1 MRDDHRLAVMADDV
15 PANQSSEGMLCV
27 KGRFATGFIHARD
40 RIVRPMVKRDGQWHP
55 VSWDEALDAAA
66 EGLARHRGRFGA
78 LASAKATNEDGYVIQ
93 KLCRVVMDT
102 NNVDHC
108 TRLCHSPSVE
118 AMLVSM
124 GSGATSNSY
133 VDYERAGCLM
143 IVGADASANH
153 PVIAIRFRRAMTRGA
168 RIIVINPKRVELC
181 DQADLFIQPR
191 PGTDVA
197 LFNAMARVILDEGL
211 ANLDFVAARTEGF
224 EEWRASLA
232 EFTLERAEAITG
244 VPAADI
250 AQAAR
255 WYARPPF
262 AGSCLIW
269 GMGITQHT
277 NGIHNAHSLLNLSL
291 VTGQLGVPGSGISPL
306 RGQNNVQGCGDA
318 GCIPTNLPGYQHY
331 EPATLAKFER
341 AWGAAPP
348 PRPGLVVTEMVE
360 GCLDGAVQAM
370 YVVGEN
376 PLLSEPDLNHA
387 TKAIAQLDCLV
398 VQDLFMHETAELG
411 HVFLPAAAFAEKDG
425 TFTNSERRVQRVRAA
440 VPPPGEARPDW
451 WITAELAKRVARRVG
466 LDVGRQFDYRQRVP
480 DLRRDGAAH
489 PLHGRPLPRAPRSRG
504 RAAVAVSHRGPP
516 GHALPLRR
524 FLSARPRPLRARALQ
539 TAAAAELPDPDYPF
553 VLNTGRLLYHW
564 HGGTMTRRVE
574 GLLELA
580 PRLEVALHPADA
592 RRLGVET
599 GDPIRVS
606 SRRGDLDALRAPH
619 RGGAPGRHLRPLRQ
633 AGRLGGELP
642 HEFRPRPVVEDPR
655 IQGLRGPHRS
665 DPRRR
670 PQRADSGRATTST
683 GETTPHDVGS
693 RDRAARAHEAH
704 RGDRRRP
711 RHRGG
716 RARAVRQAQGQGHAV
731 AHEAARGPPE
741 RQVHRRDGHH
751 PDAARRGQDDDDHRA
766 LDGAQPRGIADHRGH
781 PPAVARAGLR
791 HQGRRGGG
799 GYAQV
804 VPMEDFNL
812 HLTGD
817 VHAISLAHNL
827 LAAMIDN
834 SITHANKLR
843 IDPLS
848 ITWPRVVDVSD
859 RALRKIVIGLGGREN
874 GQPRETGFDIAVA
887 SEVMAILGLTTSL
900 KDFRQRLGRIV
911 IGLDQDGQAVTA
923 EQLGTAGAMAVLLR
937 DAIKPTLLQTV
948 ENTPVFVHAGPFA
961 NIAHGNSSII
971 ADLMGLKMADCVVTE
986 SGFGADMG
994 MEKFMNI
1001 KCRASG
1007 LVPDAVVMV
1016 CTVRALKMHSGRY
1029 RVVAGRPST
1038 PGSPARISRRSRT
1051 AARTSTSRSRTR
1063 ARSACPS
1070 SSPSM
1075 PSAPTPRPR
1084 SR

>member
-1 MRDDHRLAVMADDV
+1 MKLVVDDRPVELDPGTTVLDAVNRLGVPLPQLCKDPDRAPLGACRTCLVQVEGMRGTPAACHLPAREGMVVSTTHPEAARVRAAVLDLTRSMLSDGEGRDGFGQVGAAAARHGLAAPGFTALHHFETDASKSFFVLDREACILCGRCTTACDDVQKIGAISMLGRGHDMKVGVAGDALMSASVCTSCGQCVATCPTGALRPKEAPAPIARRVETTCPYCGVGCGITLGVRDDHRLAVMADDV

-66 EGLARHRGRFGA
+66 EGLAHHRGRFGA

-93 KLCRVVMDT
+93 KLCRAVMAT

-133 VDYERAGCLM
+133 VDYEQAGCLM

-197 LFNAMARVILDEGL
+197 LFNAMARVILDEGV
-211 ANLDFVAARTEGF
+211 ANLDFVASRTEGF
-224 EEWRASLA
+224 EDWRASLA

-291 VTGQLGVPGSGISPL
+291 VTGQLGFSGSGISPL

-411 HVFLPAAAFAEKDG
+411 HVFLPAAAFAEKEG

-466 LDVGRQFDYRQRVP
+466 LDVGRQFDYDSASEIFDEMARLIPFMGGLSHERLDREGGLQWPCPSADHPGTPYLYADSFPRGLGRFVP
-480 DLRRDGAAH
+480 
-489 PLHGRPLPRAPRSRG
+489 
-504 RAAVAVSHRGPP
+504 
-516 GHALPLRR
+516 
-524 FLSARPRPLRARALQ
+524 ALQ

-606 SRRGDLDALRAPH
+606 SRRGDVDAFARLTEAVRP
-619 RGGAPGRHLRPLRQ
+619 GAIFIPFVKL
-633 AGRLGGELP
+633 
-642 HEFRPRPVVEDPR
+642 
-655 IQGLRGPHRS
+655 
-665 DPRRR
+665 
-670 PQRADSGRATTST
+670 ADSAANFLTNSA
-683 GETTPHDVGS
+683 HDPSSKIPEYKVCAV
-693 RDRAARAHEAH
+693 RIEAIRAAV
-704 RGDRRRP
+704 RP
-711 RHRGG
+711 GG
-716 RARAVRQAQGQGHAV
+716 
-731 AHEAARGPPE
+731 
-741 RQVHRRDGHH
+741 
-751 PDAARRGQDDDDHRA
+751 
-766 LDGAQPRGIADHRGH
+766 
-781 PPAVARAGLR
+781 
-791 HQGRRGGG
+791 
-799 GYAQV
+799 
-804 VPMEDFNL
+804 
-812 HLTGD
+812 
-817 VHAISLAHNL
+817 
-827 LAAMIDN
+827 
-834 SITHANKLR
+834 
-843 IDPLS
+843 
-848 ITWPRVVDVSD
+848 
-859 RALRKIVIGLGGREN
+859 
-874 GQPRETGFDIAVA
+874 
-887 SEVMAILGLTTSL
+887 
-900 KDFRQRLGRIV
+900 
-911 IGLDQDGQAVTA
+911 
-923 EQLGTAGAMAVLLR
+923 
-937 DAIKPTLLQTV
+937 
-948 ENTPVFVHAGPFA
+948 
-961 NIAHGNSSII
+961 
-971 ADLMGLKMADCVVTE
+971 
-986 SGFGADMG
+986 
-994 MEKFMNI
+994 
-1001 KCRASG
+1001 
-1007 LVPDAVVMV
+1007 
-1016 CTVRALKMHSGRY
+1016 
-1029 RVVAGRPST
+1029 
-1038 PGSPARISRRSRT
+1038 
-1051 AARTSTSRSRTR
+1051 
-1063 ARSACPS
+1063 
-1070 SSPSM
+1070 
-1075 PSAPTPRPR
+1075 
-1084 SR
+1084 

>member
-1 MRDDHRLAVMADDV
+1 
-15 PANQSSEGMLCV
+15 MLCV

-224 EEWRASLA
+224 EDWRASLA

-466 LDVGRQFDYRQRVP
+466 LDVDRQFDYGSASQIFDEMARLIPFMGGLSHERLDREGGLQWPCPTADHPGTPYLYADSFPRGLGRFVP
-480 DLRRDGAAH
+480 
-489 PLHGRPLPRAPRSRG
+489 
-504 RAAVAVSHRGPP
+504 
-516 GHALPLRR
+516 
-524 FLSARPRPLRARALQ
+524 ALQ

-606 SRRGDLDALRAPH
+606 SRRGDLDGFARLTEAVRP
-619 RGGAPGRHLRPLRQ
+619 GAIFVPFVKL
-633 AGRLGGELP
+633 
-642 HEFRPRPVVEDPR
+642 
-655 IQGLRGPHRS
+655 
-665 DPRRR
+665 
-670 PQRADSGRATTST
+670 ADSAANFLTNSA
-683 GETTPHDVGS
+683 HDPSSKIPEYKVCAV
-693 RDRAARAHEAH
+693 RIEAIRAAV
-704 RGDRRRP
+704 RP
-711 RHRGG
+711 GG
-716 RARAVRQAQGQGHAV
+716 
-731 AHEAARGPPE
+731 
-741 RQVHRRDGHH
+741 
-751 PDAARRGQDDDDHRA
+751 
-766 LDGAQPRGIADHRGH
+766 
-781 PPAVARAGLR
+781 
-791 HQGRRGGG
+791 
-799 GYAQV
+799 
-804 VPMEDFNL
+804 
-812 HLTGD
+812 
-817 VHAISLAHNL
+817 
-827 LAAMIDN
+827 
-834 SITHANKLR
+834 
-843 IDPLS
+843 
-848 ITWPRVVDVSD
+848 
-859 RALRKIVIGLGGREN
+859 
-874 GQPRETGFDIAVA
+874 
-887 SEVMAILGLTTSL
+887 
-900 KDFRQRLGRIV
+900 
-911 IGLDQDGQAVTA
+911 
-923 EQLGTAGAMAVLLR
+923 
-937 DAIKPTLLQTV
+937 
-948 ENTPVFVHAGPFA
+948 
-961 NIAHGNSSII
+961 
-971 ADLMGLKMADCVVTE
+971 
-986 SGFGADMG
+986 
-994 MEKFMNI
+994 
-1001 KCRASG
+1001 
-1007 LVPDAVVMV
+1007 
-1016 CTVRALKMHSGRY
+1016 
-1029 RVVAGRPST
+1029 
-1038 PGSPARISRRSRT
+1038 
-1051 AARTSTSRSRTR
+1051 
-1063 ARSACPS
+1063 
-1070 SSPSM
+1070 
-1075 PSAPTPRPR
+1075 
-1084 SR
+1084 